1 MARDESFWGRRSGLP
16 ALVAGG
22 SVGGGASFA
31 VLQVV
36 VPAPPGV
43 RAATDQSARVPEE
56 PQSNISNLEMD
67 ANKYSFPK
75 KCLHCSTCITHQITL
90 FGNTDNQREWRP
102 FACNTSGRQ
111 RAIQFR
117 GFTCF
122 PSRPCLKYWRVSWGW
137 WGPRRQAG
145 SLFPSPVGEPS
156 FSTLFR
162 KIIHFCSV

>member
-1 MARDESFWGRRSGLP
+1 MGAGDLCCSGGLP

-43 RAATDQSARVPEE
+43 RAATYQSARVPEE
-56 PQSNISNLEMD
+56 AQGNISSLEMD
-67 ANKYSFPK
+67 ANTYSLPK
-75 KCLHCSTCITHQITL
+75 KRFALHHLYYSS
-90 FGNTDNQREWRP
+90 NNP
-102 FACNTSGRQ
+102 FCNTSGQQ

-122 PSRPCLKYWRVSWGW
+122 PSRQCLKYWRVSWGW

-162 KIIHFCSV
+162 KKNHISVQCSSYKTV